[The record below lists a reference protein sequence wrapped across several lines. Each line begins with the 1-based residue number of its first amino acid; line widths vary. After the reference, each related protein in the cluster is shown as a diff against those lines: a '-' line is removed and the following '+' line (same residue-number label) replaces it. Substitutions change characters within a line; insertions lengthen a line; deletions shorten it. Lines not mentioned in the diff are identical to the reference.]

1 MAEAKN
7 RSDNRVNVRWCMRS
21 AYIFPNTVKAYE
33 DIVEEV
39 VLPLIGDRR
48 VSEDS
53 FRYDL
58 V

>member
-1 MAEAKN
+1 MFEAENHNDKL
-7 RSDNRVNVRWCMRS
+7 VNVRSCMRS

-39 VLPLIGDRR
+39 VLPLIGHSR
-48 VSEDS
+48 VLKDS
-53 FRYDL
+53 IRYDL

>member
-1 MAEAKN
+1 MFEAENHNDKL
-7 RSDNRVNVRWCMRS
+7 VNVRSCMRS

-39 VLPLIGDRR
+39 VLPLIGHSR
-48 VSEDS
+48 VPEDS